1 MKDITC
7 DCNQQKVI
15 TMAPMPT
22 TENKVPSIKQK
33 LSLKGA
39 DVDIGFYYDAAIAS
53 LKAIR

>member
-1 MKDITC
+1 MSC

-22 TENKVPSIKQK
+22 VDNKVPSIKQK
-33 LSLKGA
+33 LGLKGF